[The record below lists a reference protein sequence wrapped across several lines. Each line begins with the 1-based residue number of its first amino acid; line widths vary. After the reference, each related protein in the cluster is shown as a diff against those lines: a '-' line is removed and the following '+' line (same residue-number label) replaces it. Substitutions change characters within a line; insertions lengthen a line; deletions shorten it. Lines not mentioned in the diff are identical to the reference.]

1 MPQKNP
7 KRFGQVAVEKG
18 FLDEEQIHEALEIQA
33 REKEEKGTHR
43 LVGAILVD
51 LGYLTEEQKDE
62 ILETM
67 NNRMMYMLALGT

>member
-1 MPQKNP
+1 MAHKNP

-18 FLDEEQIHEALEIQA
+18 FLDETHILEALEIQA
-33 REKEEKGTHR
+33 RDKNEGKEHR

-51 LGYLTEEQKDE
+51 EGYLTEDQVAE

-67 NNRMMYMLALGT
+67 NNRMVYMLAMGI